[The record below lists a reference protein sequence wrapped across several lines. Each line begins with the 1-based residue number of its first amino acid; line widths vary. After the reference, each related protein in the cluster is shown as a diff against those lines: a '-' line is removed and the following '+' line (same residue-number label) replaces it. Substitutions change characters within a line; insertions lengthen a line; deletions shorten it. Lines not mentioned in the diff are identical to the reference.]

1 MPNSKVKPKAKLK
14 HGDVIHAI
22 SSSGNKNVANNAI
35 STVNKSARTSKVKRK
50 AFPTKEHMEESS
62 VNSCNGSNVT
72 VEFCSNW
79 FYGQAMGEK
88 KLRTYFRVICESTD
102 IQFGGRNLS
111 NYSERKTA
119 VQVLKELGY
128 SDAVVMSIMRH
139 KSQKGLA
146 SYEQQ
151 KSTMQQEGL
160 NRFLKALTF
169 INKHE
174 ESLKENKS
182 ISSSDG
188 NFVSAS
194 SLFKRGSSIVS
205 LAGHINMLE
214 VDDYEPPG
222 TTSDYDE
229 PPEANT
235 NKPPEAST
243 NDTPGAT
250 TSDAAGATCTY
261 KPLQP
266 QIRNV
271 LGEIEPRN
279 PAYIKIPYNCL

>member
-1 MPNSKVKPKAKLK
+1 
-14 HGDVIHAI
+14 
-22 SSSGNKNVANNAI
+22 
-35 STVNKSARTSKVKRK
+35 
-50 AFPTKEHMEESS
+50 
-62 VNSCNGSNVT
+62 
-72 VEFCSNW
+72 EFCSNW

-151 KSTMQQEGL
+151 KSTMQQE
-160 NRFLKALTF
+160 
-169 INKHE
+169 
-174 ESLKENKS
+174 
-182 ISSSDG
+182 
-188 NFVSAS
+188 AS

-271 LGEIEPRN
+271 L
-279 PAYIKIPYNCL
+279 